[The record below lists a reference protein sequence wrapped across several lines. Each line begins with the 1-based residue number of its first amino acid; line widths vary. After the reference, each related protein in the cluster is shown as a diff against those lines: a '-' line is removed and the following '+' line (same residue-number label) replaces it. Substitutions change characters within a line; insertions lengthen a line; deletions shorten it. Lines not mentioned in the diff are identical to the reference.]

1 MNKKCCEL
9 LKKVINANYS
19 NIRFDNISYNDEEFY
34 YEFKSDEQVSEN
46 DFEKLEK
53 EIQKLDNSI
62 YIKLLRISGVYY
74 KGNVNNEMI
83 TRIVGKGFN
92 NQEEL
97 DKYNKFLNEA
107 KERDHRKIG
116 KDLDLFC
123 FSDYVGAG
131 LPLYTPRGTIVK
143 DELQKEIE
151 RICRK
156 YGFQKVSCPSLA
168 DISLFE
174 TSGHAKKFNDEL
186 FRVESPKGHNFVLKP
201 VQCPHHTQIYAS
213 RLRSYKDLPIR
224 YMESDKQYR
233 AELQGAVGNSL
244 SRVYAIT
251 VEDGHSFCRVD
262 QVKDEVIN
270 MCNLIK
276 DFYSRMGLWENY
288 WVSLSVRDYKHSEK
302 YIGNKED
309 WDLCEKMLEEISNEL
324 NLDAKRCE
332 GEAALYG
339 PKLDFMFKDA
349 LGREI
354 QIPTVQLDFSTPK
367 RFGLFYID
375 ENGEKQT
382 PVMVHRAVLGSYE
395 RFLVLLLE
403 QFKGVLPVWLSPVQV
418 NIIPVNMKYHDDYC
432 QKIFELL
439 NDEEIRVS
447 YDNSKENMGK
457 KIRQS
462 NVMKNPYTI
471 IIGDNERDNN
481 LISYR
486 KYGSEET
493 YSMSIEEFIKFIK
506 EEIKKR

>member
-1 MNKKCCEL
+1 MNEKCCKL
-9 LKKVINANYS
+9 LKEVISKNYS
-19 NIRFDNISYNDEEFY
+19 NVRLDKMSYNNEMFY

-46 DFEKLEK
+46 DLEKLED
-53 EIQKLDNSI
+53 EIKKLDKNI
-62 YIKLLRISGVYY
+62 YVKLIRVSGVYY
-74 KGNVNNEMI
+74 EGNVNNLMI
-83 TRIVGKGFN
+83 TRIVGKAFSS
-92 NQEEL
+92 QEEMN
-97 DKYNKFLNEA
+97 KYNEFINEA
-107 KERDHRKIG
+107 RERDHRKIG
-116 KDLDLFC
+116 QELDLFC
-123 FSDYVGAG
+123 FSDYVGPG

-151 RICRK
+151 KVCRK
-156 YGFQKVSCPSLA
+156 YGFQKVSCPALA

-174 TSGHAKKFNDEL
+174 TSGHASKFNDEL
-186 FRVESPKGHNFVLKP
+186 FRVESPKGHKFVLKP

-213 RLRSYKDLPIR
+213 KLRSYKDLPIR

-233 AELQGAVGNSL
+233 AELPGAVGNSL

-262 QVKDEVIN
+262 QVKDEVKN

-276 DFYSRMGLWENY
+276 EFYSRMGLWDNH
-288 WVSLSVRDYKHSEK
+288 WISLSVRDYKHPEK
-302 YIGNKED
+302 YIGDKDD
-309 WDLCEKMLEEISNEL
+309 WDYCEKMLEEVSDEL
-324 NLDAKRCE
+324 GLNAKRCE

-349 LGREI
+349 LGRDI
-354 QIPTVQLDFSTPK
+354 QIPTVQVDFAMPK

-403 QFKGVLPVWLSPVQV
+403 QFKGVLPIWLSPVQV
-418 NIIPVNMKYHDDYC
+418 NIVPVNMKYHDEYC
-432 QKIFELL
+432 RKLRDLL
-439 NDEEIRVS
+439 IDEDIRVN
-447 YDNSKENMGK
+447 YDDSDESMGK
-457 KIRQS
+457 KIRNS
-462 NVMKNPYTI
+462 NVMKNPYI
-471 IIGDNERDNN
+471 LIIGDKERDNN
-481 LISYR
+481 LVSYR

-493 YSMSIEEFIKFIK
+493 YSMDIQEFIKFIK